1 MEQVL
6 TFIGNHPI
14 LTGAFAVV
22 LAMLIATEMGRLARR
37 WKELDTHQA
46 ILLMNRQDPLI
57 LDVST
62 GKDFAE
68 GHIIGAEH
76 MPPSR
81 LEAGNQGLMKA
92 RQRPILLYC
101 KNGQVSP
108 QMASRLSK
116 LGFEQV
122 HVLKGGLTQWRADN
136 QPISRGKGKQKAKR
150 TKDGSKKDARKR
162 GEGRKNERGKAS
174 EPGGD

>member
-46 ILLMNRQDPLI
+46 ILLMNRQEPLI

-62 GKDFAE
+62 SKDFAE

-92 RQRPILLYC
+92 KQRPILLYC

-108 QMASRLSK
+108 QMATRLTK

-122 HVLKGGLTQWRADN
+122 HVLKGGLTQWRTDN
-136 QPISRGKGKQKAKR
+136 QPISRGKGKPKAKQSANR
-150 TKDGSKKDARKR
+150 NKDAGKKSR
-162 GEGRKNERGKAS
+162 GRKDA
-174 EPGGD
+174 GGA

>member
-1 MEQVL
+1 MGVLHGHPPGMEQVL
-6 TFIGNHPI
+6 TFIGNHPL

-22 LAMLIATEMGRLARR
+22 LAALLATEMGRLTRR

-46 ILLMNRQDPLI
+46 ILLMNRQEPLI

-62 GKDFAE
+62 SKDFAE

-81 LEAGNQGLMKA
+81 LEAGNQALIKA
-92 RQRPILLYC
+92 KEKPILLYC
-101 KNGQVSP
+101 KNGQVAP
-108 QMASRLSK
+108 QMANRLSK

-122 HVLKGGLTQWRADN
+122 HVLKGGLTQWRADS
-136 QPISRGKGKQKAKR
+136 QPISRGKGKPKSSPKGKNKPKAK
-150 TKDGSKKDARKR
+150 KGS
-162 GEGRKNERGKAS
+162 
-174 EPGGD
+174 